1 MLPALLGAHC
11 EPPMKNLADGVFW
24 VALGCLLGLSLYA
37 VAIMPRWTLP

>member
-1 MLPALLGAHC
+1 
-11 EPPMKNLADGVFW
+11 MKNLADGVFW